1 MKKNYSLILLCALGL
16 SLLSASANAMRQP
29 AMERSLQ
36 ALQNAERILKRAL
49 PNKGGHRVK
58 AIKHIQRAI
67 REVRKGIDYANRRP
81 AGGQYKQGRE
91 MRREMRKEMRDERRE
106 ERRNKWQQ
114 QPEQKGMAP
123 KQIQ

>member
-1 MKKNYSLILLCALGL
+1 MKKKYSLVLLFTLTL
-16 SLLSASANAMRQP
+16 SILSASANAMRQP

-49 PNKGGHRVK
+49 PNKGGHRVR
-58 AIKHIQRAI
+58 AIKHVQRAI

-81 AGGQYKQGRE
+81 AGGQYKQGKE
-91 MRREMRKEMRDERRE
+91 MRREMRKEMRQ

-114 QPEQKGMAP
+114 QSEQKGMAP
-123 KQIQ
+123 KQLQ

>member
-1 MKKNYSLILLCALGL
+1 MKNNYSLILLFTLAL
-16 SLLSASANAMRQP
+16 SLLSSSANAMRQP

-58 AIKHIQRAI
+58 AIRHIQKAI
-67 REVRKGIDYANRRP
+67 REVRRGIDYANRRP

-91 MRREMRKEMRDERRE
+91 MRREMKKEIRE
-106 ERRNKWQQ
+106 ERRNERREKWQRQ
-114 QPEQKGMAP
+114 TESQEIAP
-123 KQIQ
+123 KSMQ

>member
-1 MKKNYSLILLCALGL
+1 MKRNYSLLLLFSIALAIL
-16 SLLSASANAMRQP
+16 STSANAMRQP

-58 AIKHIQRAI
+58 AIRHIQRAI
-67 REVRKGIDYANRRP
+67 REVRKGIKYANRRP
-81 AGGQYKQGRE
+81 AGGQYKQGKE
-91 MRREMRKEMRDERRE
+91 MRREMRKEMRE

-114 QPEQKGMAP
+114 QPEQKEMAP
-123 KQIQ
+123 KQLQ